1 MAAKETAA
9 GPPPPGQISNHSATT
24 LLLACILKDSE
35 KEMQKLHCA
44 TRPKGAWD
52 LTIRSFSVFF

>member
-9 GPPPPGQISNHSATT
+9 GPPPPGQISSHSATT

-35 KEMQKLHCA
+35 KEMQKLNGWL
-44 TRPKGAWD
+44 RPR
-52 LTIRSFSVFF
+52 RSVPPGLKVPGT